1 MKMKEV
7 CQKTGLTERTVRYY
21 IERGLIQPIATH
33 SPISSRTDYQFN
45 SGHIVQLRDISTLR
59 GYGFSIDRIL
69 EMENNPASINN
80 QVEAQA
86 KETEIQETSISQKRE
101 ILSRIRQVTFNNVA
115 QLAENLRREQH
126 TLSLPDLNMEVN
138 FRRMDELEGIMIDNN
153 GEKALER
160 IFNRESHKRKLFLAG
175 IILLFISI
183 LGTGVFVWHAKQ
195 SVTTI
200 FTPISSAT
208 FSEKWQEE
216 GTYFAALHFE
226 EGSKLE
232 GISCIVRFE
241 DFPLYWA
248 IVPGYPYMGATIS
261 AEVPLR
267 EGRKEGIIIEGA
279 IPSVD
284 IVRLLQD
291 EMLSRKYAVVATVQG
306 E

>member
-7 CQKTGLTERTVRYY
+7 CQKTGLTERAVRYY
-21 IERGLIQPIATH
+21 IERGLIQPIATL
-33 SPISSRTDYQFN
+33 SPISSRTDYRFN
-45 SGHIVQLRDISTLR
+45 NEHILQLRDISTLR
-59 GYGFSIDRIL
+59 GYGFPIDRIL
-69 EMENNPASINN
+69 EMEKNPSSIHC

-86 KETEIQETSISQKRE
+86 KETEIQKTSISQKSE
-101 ILSRIRQVTFNNVA
+101 LFSRILQTAFENTA
-115 QLAENLRREQH
+115 QLAESLRREQK
-126 TLSLPDLNMEVN
+126 TLSLPDLSTEVN
-138 FRRMDELEGIMIDNN
+138 FRRMDELEGNMFDHN
-153 GEKALER
+153 GEKTLER
-160 IFNRESHKRKLFLAG
+160 ILNRELHKRKLVLAG
-175 IILLFISI
+175 MILLFIFI

-195 SVTTI
+195 SVTTV

-261 AEVPLR
+261 AEVPLK
-267 EGRKEGIIIEGA
+267 EGRKEGVIIEGA

-291 EMLSRKYAVVATVQG
+291 EMLSRKYAVVFTVQG